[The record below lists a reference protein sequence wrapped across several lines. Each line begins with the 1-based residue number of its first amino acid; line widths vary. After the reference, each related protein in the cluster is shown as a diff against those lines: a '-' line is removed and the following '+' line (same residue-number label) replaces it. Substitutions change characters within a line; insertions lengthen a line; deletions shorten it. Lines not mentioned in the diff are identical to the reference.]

1 MLFQIMTHSDRFGPS
16 LSTPFIAPS
25 STLHIVLDST
35 EFLPKHVRA
44 CVAVEPCT
52 ACSVHHL
59 HALFNSN
66 PSPPPLLCASFPY
79 SLFSSSLKKK
89 KKESLAYF
97 SPEKRPS

>member
-1 MLFQIMTHSDRFGPS
+1 
-16 LSTPFIAPS
+16 
-25 STLHIVLDST
+25 
-35 EFLPKHVRA
+35 
-44 CVAVEPCT
+44 
-52 ACSVHHL
+52 VHHL